1 MAILSELCSL
11 EPNMTRETFELF
23 CRAFPHYIQA
33 MSLIRRMIKE
43 GDYSLEEVCRLVLGS
58 RDTSYPRKT
67 LWLQLDYINMCR
79 QMEIPFERFPKY
91 VKKAHDDV
99 SAKFEVKKM
108 SILSVHLRRKLKNC
122 GRCVWKT
129 GDIKSDAQSLWRN

>member
-1 MAILSELCSL
+1 M
-11 EPNMTRETFELF
+11 
-23 CRAFPHYIQA
+23 
-33 MSLIRRMIKE
+33 
-43 GDYSLEEVCRLVLGS
+43 LGS
-58 RDTSYPRKT
+58 RDTSYPRKA

-99 SAKFEVKKM
+99 SAKFEVKKNEYL
-108 SILSVHLRRKLKNC
+108 IRAFAKKVEELR
-122 GRCVWKT
+122 RCVWKT